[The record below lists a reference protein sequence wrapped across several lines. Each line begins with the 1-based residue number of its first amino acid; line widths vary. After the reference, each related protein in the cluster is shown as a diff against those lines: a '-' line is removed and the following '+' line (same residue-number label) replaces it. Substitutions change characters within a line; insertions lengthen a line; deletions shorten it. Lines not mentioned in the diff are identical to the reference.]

1 MYPFTGFRSQSLS
14 APNEQCVDSTDPFA
28 NEQTSR
34 LWSCVCFVSWYY
46 RRRCVCRCLGLK
58 KLFQRRRTPARPAR
72 PAPGWPHTVYTP
84 SRAPR
89 PRARA
94 RGGRVRVRSR
104 GRPPAPRGAFFP
116 CGLRSKVGLRISKP
130 LNLNHAKRKTER
142 NLPLWRHSDVLGVA
156 AQSACPLTVSPAASC
171 VSLTKTEIGR
181 VMDPAAVN
189 VLFQVVHDWPC
200 PASRYLRWPLRP
212 SRARQ
217 TMPSGYCCASL
228 ARHRS
233 SSSYLDGFLV

>member
-1 MYPFTGFRSQSLS
+1 VVLRVFRVVVLPPPVRLQVSRSQKALS
-14 APNEQCVDSTDPFA
+14 ASSHPRPPGA
-28 NEQTSR
+28 ARAR
-34 LWSCVCFVSWYY
+34 LAAH
-46 RRRCVCRCLGLK
+46 RL
-58 KLFQRRRTPARPAR
+58 
-72 PAPGWPHTVYTP
+72 HTVTGP
-84 SRAPR
+84 AA

-94 RGGRVRVRSR
+94 RRSR
-104 GRPPAPRGAFFP
+104 PRPVARSPTPPAPRGAFFP

-130 LNLNHAKRKTER
+130 LNLNHAKRKPER